1 MTLDKLIRLVRRDI
15 YRAGGYIT
23 FLEMLAERSDPD
35 GIEEEIQ
42 QWKQHLKIQEDM
54 YSTITFSEESLDRLL
69 EEPLDI
75 DDFEKTLKEK
85 KWID

>member
-15 YRAGGYIT
+15 YRVGGYIA
-23 FLEMLAERSDPD
+23 FLEMLAEKSDPD
-35 GIEEEIQ
+35 GIDEEIE
-42 QWKQHLKIQEDM
+42 QWKQHLKMQEDM

-69 EEPLDI
+69 DEPLDI

-85 KWID
+85 KLID